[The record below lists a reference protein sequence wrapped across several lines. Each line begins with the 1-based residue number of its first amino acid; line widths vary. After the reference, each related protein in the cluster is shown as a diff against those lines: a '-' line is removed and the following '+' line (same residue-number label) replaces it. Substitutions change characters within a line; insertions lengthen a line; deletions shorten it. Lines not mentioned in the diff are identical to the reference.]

1 MTDVRLDGKVALV
14 SGAASDIGIGR
25 AITLALV
32 RAGAR
37 VGMMDI
43 DHEGLERT
51 LAEALEAGG
60 ADCAIPIV
68 ADVSSWEDAKA
79 AVAKTIEAF
88 DGYHILVN
96 NAGINPRTSGFWE
109 LEPETWSRAIGV
121 NFTGPFMMARASV
134 EYFRAQG
141 WGRIIGITTSFS
153 TMQWGAPYGPS
164 KAGHEALIAAMA
176 RDLEGSG
183 VTANALLPGGAVD
196 THMIPMDRDRSMLLK
211 PEIMQ
216 DPVVWLASSESNGI
230 HGRRLIAQDWDES
243 LPIQQRIEKA
253 ISPVAWPQLGGP
265 QMQGL

>member
-37 VGMMDI
+37 VAMLDI
-43 DHEGLERT
+43 DRDGLDRT
-51 LAEALEAGG
+51 LAEALEWA
-60 ADCAIPIV
+60 AAIVRSPSW
-68 ADVSSWEDAKA
+68 ATSAPWEDAKA
-79 AVAKTIEAF
+79 AVAKTIETF

-141 WGRIIGITTSFS
+141 WGRIIGVTTSFS

-176 RDLEGSG
+176 KDLEGSG

-196 THMIPMDRDRSMLLK
+196 THMIPMDRDRSTLLK

-216 DPVVWLASSESNGI
+216 DPVVWLASSESDGI

-243 LPIQQRIEKA
+243 LPIEQRIQKA
-253 ISPVAWPQLGGP
+253 ISPAAWPQIGGP